1 LPTKRPPG
9 RPTPEDGRLEVRR
22 NEYVHLLSVSW
33 ADIVWQIRRA
43 STREEFRK
51 ALEPL
56 TGRDQDQLISPF
68 VMPSTLPTTGK
79 KVRAARRA
87 HGKANEHIYDAN
99 QRHEQILGLY
109 SQIKLAMLE
118 ADADQRQ
125 VLQTDLTKY
134 ETELRLA
141 EGELEA
147 ARTRAKTLQDE
158 LKAQEAS
165 FAQEELAKIILENRC
180 ARNPRRLADAM
191 AGLPFLSARVSYG
204 RCSKFKI
211 VSWPHF
217 QLRVVGFIE
226 STWNRRHR
234 YPALSTVELFHQE
247 IKRLPRTVKREKL
260 PEPIE
265 QSIQWKRVENNL
277 RSHLGK
283 NWRYLRLAI
292 EKTLSSPDIDQTRIP
307 FLIASNFITI
317 LGEPRTQLTL
327 ALAERERID
336 N

>member
-1 LPTKRPPG
+1 MKRPPG
-9 RPTPEDGRLEVRR
+9 RPTLDDEELELRR
-22 NEYVHLLSVSW
+22 NELVHLLSVSW
-33 ADIVWQIRRA
+33 ADIVWQLRRS

-56 TGRDQDQLISPF
+56 NGLEQHHLISPF
-68 VMPSTLPTTGK
+68 VMSGTVPTTGK

-87 HGKANEHIYDAN
+87 HGKAVEHIRN
-99 QRHEQILGLY
+99 TSQKHEQIFQIH
-109 SQIKLAMLE
+109 SQIKAAMLE

-125 VLQTDLTKY
+125 VLQTDLTRY
-134 ETELRLA
+134 ETELSLA
-141 EGELEA
+141 GAELEA
-147 ARTRAKTLQDE
+147 SRTREKTLQDE
-158 LKAQEAS
+158 LGAQEAS

-211 VSWPHF
+211 GSWPHF
-217 QLRVVGFIE
+217 QFRVVKFIE

-247 IKRLPRTVKREKL
+247 IKRLPKTVKREKL

-265 QSIQWKRVENNL
+265 QSVPWKRVGNNL
-277 RSHLGK
+277 RSHLGM

-292 EKTLSSPDIDQTRIP
+292 EKSLGMPDIDQTRIP
-307 FLIASNFITI
+307 FLIASNFTMI
-317 LGEPRTQLTL
+317 LGESRTQLTL
-327 ALAERERID
+327 ALAEREKID